1 MGCIPLC
8 ISERREVVDMTL
20 FGSFVL
26 SFLVWL
32 ASPSTHRRRGWQARL
47 LAFWEDAICK
57 DVLQMAAWL
66 EKHCGTAP
74 CACVVSCCLPYTVEL
89 PR

>member
-32 ASPSTHRRRGWQARL
+32 ASPTTMEEGAGKPDK
-47 LAFWEDAICK
+47 EDAIC
-57 DVLQMAAWL
+57 
-66 EKHCGTAP
+66 
-74 CACVVSCCLPYTVEL
+74 
-89 PR
+89 

>member
-20 FGSFVL
+20 FGSFFIL

-32 ASPSTHRRRGWQARL
+32 ASPSTTERGWQARL
-47 LAFWEDAICK
+47 LAFWKDAICK
-57 DVLQMAAWL
+57 DGLANGRLARETLVQRRVRVL
-66 EKHCGTAP
+66 
-74 CACVVSCCLPYTVEL
+74 
-89 PR
+89 